1 MKKLF
6 FGFLLLITTLG
17 CSSES
22 TPPDELIDE
31 QTYQQMFMEFTIINQ
46 FDQRILEE
54 KSQEEFRQ
62 LVYEHYDVT
71 EEEFRISHEYYEQQ
85 VDEQLDRVREM
96 SKILRAER
104 DSLITVEREYKK
116 ITSPEQADSLRQVL
130 RDNE

>member
-6 FGFLLLITTLG
+6 FVIILLITVIG

-31 QTYQQMFMEFTIINQ
+31 QTYQQMFMEFAIINQ
-46 FDQRILEE
+46 LDQRLL
-54 KSQEEFRQ
+54 KKRSQEEFRQ
-62 LVYEHYDVT
+62 MVYEHYDVT

-85 VDEQLDRVREM
+85 VDEQLERVKEM

-104 DSLITVEREYKK
+104 DSLLTIEREYGKL
-116 ITSPEQADSLRQVL
+116 TSPERIDSLRQAL
-130 RDNE
+130 RINE